1 MNCQHIDLVHVYL
14 QHNSAVRQRHFV
26 QLLLLRRD
34 DVTHQRP
41 AVALSRAVHVNDV
54 TGPQCARVDQLRG
67 DVDARCAVLEAQLP
81 PTPVIKSQ
89 RMIQNYFRSY
99 MYVCELNSNR
109 SK

>member
-1 MNCQHIDLVHVYL
+1 MSINSLITKKTLVY
-14 QHNSAVRQRHFV
+14 AY
-26 QLLLLRRD
+26 
-34 DVTHQRP
+34 QRP

>member
-1 MNCQHIDLVHVYL
+1 MHVYL
-14 QHNSAVRQRHFV
+14 QHHSAVRQRHFI
-26 QLLLLRRD
+26 QLLLLLRRT